1 MRRGILAVACL
12 AAFAAAAPETASP
25 SIALEWSQD
34 GGRTFF
40 SLGGVPATSQAVV
53 PLPVSAGAAAA
64 LYRAPGNTVLFR
76 ALRDADRPELG
87 YVIASIPGCS
97 LIDANGQVH
106 VTIQPDSPVSPTS
119 LRSLQLR
126 PHLPAAYVGCKADA
140 VYSGLPADRRL
151 TSVTVALAA
160 TVAEEAAAIPARV
173 VGKGTMYLGQ
183 KEISEKAADLTS
195 TAAAAGA
202 AVDPA
207 AKAAL
212 EAELAAEEARKADE
226 AKPWWQRYW
235 HLLLPLVLMLV
246 FQNMGGGG
254 GGGAQE
260 EGQGQGQGD
269 AGARGGG
276 GGGGAR
282 AAGRR

>member
-1 MRRGILAVACL
+1 MLRGF
-12 AAFAAAAPETASP
+12 FAAASLAAYAAASAEKAAPT
-25 SIALEWSQD
+25 IGLEWSQD

-40 SLGGVPATSQAVV
+40 ALGVVPTSAQAVV
-53 PLPVSAGAAAA
+53 SLPVSAGAAAA
-64 LYRAPGNTVLFR
+64 LYRSASNSVLFR

-87 YVIASIPGCS
+87 HVVASLPGCS

-106 VTIQPDSPVSPTS
+106 LTIQPESVVSPAS
-119 LRSLQLR
+119 LRSIQLR
-126 PHLPAAYVGCKADA
+126 PHLPAAYLGCKAEST
-140 VYSGLPADRRL
+140 YSGLSADRRL
-151 TSVTVALAA
+151 TSVSVALAA
-160 TVAEEAAAIPARV
+160 VVPEEAVAIPARV

-195 TAAAAGA
+195 TAATSGG

-212 EAELAAEEARKADE
+212 EAEIAAEEARKAEE

-254 GGGAQE
+254 GGAQE
-260 EGQGQGQGD
+260 EGQGD
-269 AGARGGG
+269 SAARGGV
-276 GGGGAR
+276 GAR
-282 AAGRR
+282 PAARR

>member
-1 MRRGILAVACL
+1 MRRGVFAAACL
-12 AAFAAAAPETASP
+12 AACAVAAPEAASP

-40 SLGGVPATSQAVV
+40 SLGGVPAASQAVV
-53 PLPVSAGAAAA
+53 ALPVSAGAAAA
-64 LYRAPGNTVLFR
+64 LYRTPSDSVLFR

-87 YVIASIPGCS
+87 HVVASVPSCS

-106 VTIQPDSPVSPTS
+106 VTVQPESPLSPTS
-119 LRSLQLR
+119 LRSIQLR

-151 TSVTVALAA
+151 ASISVALAA
-160 TVAEEAAAIPARV
+160 VVAEEAAAIPARV

-195 TAAAAGA
+195 TAAAAGG

-212 EAELAAEEARKADE
+212 EAELAAEEARKAEE

-254 GGGAQE
+254 GAQE
-260 EGQGQGQGD
+260 EGQGQGD
-269 AGARGGG
+269 SGARGGSG

-282 AAGRR
+282 AAARR